1 MRRLLYILIY
11 RLSHFST
18 KNFELLTQ
26 SLKDYLLQGYK
37 LYILADS
44 EKQTARLRD
53 IFNSKEIDSEAETT
67 SVADSI
73 PFIPVNRTIHEG
85 FVDNDLKVCFFYRPS
100 NIRSFP

>member
-1 MRRLLYILIY
+1 MEQSIQMRRLLYILIY
-11 RLSHFST
+11 RLSRFFT

-53 IFNSKEIDSEAETT
+53 IFNSKEINSKAEQ
-67 SVADSI
+67 
-73 PFIPVNRTIHEG
+73 
-85 FVDNDLKVCFFYRPS
+85 LQ
-100 NIRSFP
+100 